1 MKKPGVI
8 IILLAAMPVISKAQ
22 EKKTNTGPD
31 KDMKNSESARSY
43 PLIPISQLDQRR
55 IYNWGNG
62 QKATAMGRQ
71 AGDAKAKYVKL
82 MGDSAVV
89 VYDWRDKIRSAKK
102 DESAKN

>member
-1 MKKPGVI
+1 MKKLIVI
-8 IILLAAMPVISKAQ
+8 IILLAAVPVISGAQ
-22 EKKTNTGPD
+22 EKKTGTEPD
-31 KDMKNSESARSY
+31 KDMKKSESRSY
-43 PLIPISQLDQRR
+43 PLIPITQIDQRK

-89 VYDWRDKIRSAKK
+89 VYDWREKMRSAK
-102 DESAKN
+102 N